1 MNIAMKDPIN
11 SKYHLKRKLIH
22 PASYYVDG
30 ILQGNNN
37 ILGQAI
43 TLVESEQD
51 KHATLAG
58 EIVSACI
65 HKAGS
70 SFRLGITGS
79 PGVGKS
85 SFVNVF
91 WETNSWER
99 SSSGYTCCRPKQS
112 AHTGLDFG
120 R

>member
-1 MNIAMKDPIN
+1 MKDPIN

-22 PASYYVDG
+22 PASYYIDG

-58 EIVSACI
+58 EIVSACAI
-65 HKAGS
+65 NKAGS

-85 SFVNVF
+85 SLSMFLK
-91 WETNSWER
+91 TNSRER
-99 SSSGYTCCRPKQS
+99 SSSGYTCCRP
-112 AHTGLDFG
+112 
-120 R
+120 